1 MAEPASSSSGDS
13 AVATRRVVECVVVET
28 FAAPGL
34 VALTPPK
41 HGDARGFLSET
52 YSLRRFRDIGI
63 DLDFVQDN
71 HTFSAGQGTI
81 RGLHFQVPPHEQG
94 KLVRVLRGSIVDVV
108 VDIRRRS
115 PAFGRPVAVELSAEN
130 WRQLYV
136 PPGFA
141 HGFCTLTPDAEV
153 LYRMTKYYATDADR
167 GLAFDDP
174 DLAIRWPV
182 EPSAAILSD
191 KDRRHPRLRDLP
203 AYFSFEAG
211 S

>member
-1 MAEPASSSSGDS
+1 
-13 AVATRRVVECVVVET
+13 VEGVVVET

-34 VALTPPK
+34 IALTPPR
-41 HGDARGFLSET
+41 HGDDRGYLSET
-52 YSLRRFRDIGI
+52 YSLRRFAEAGVDV
-63 DLDFVQDN
+63 DFVQDN
-71 HTFSAGQGTI
+71 HTFSAAKGTI
-81 RGLHFQVPPHEQG
+81 RGLHFQAPPHEQG
-94 KLVRVLRGSIVDVV
+94 KLVRVVRGAIVDVV
-108 VDIRRRS
+108 VDIRRGS
-115 PAFGRPVAVELSAEN
+115 PAFGRAIAVELSAEN

-153 LYRMTKYYATDADR
+153 LYRMTKYYAADADR

-182 EPSAAILSD
+182 EPSDAILSE

-203 AYFSFEAG
+203 AYFSYEPVG
-211 S
+211 

>member
-1 MAEPASSSSGDS
+1 MAEPVIPVSDDS
-13 AVATRRVVECVVVET
+13 TVAARRQVEGVVVET

-34 VALTPPK
+34 IALTPPK
-41 HGDARGFLSET
+41 HGDPRGFLSET
-52 YSLRRFRDIGI
+52 YSRRRFREIGI
-63 DLDFVQDN
+63 DIEFVQDN
-71 HTFSAGQGTI
+71 HTYSAGQGTI

-94 KLVRVLRGSIVDVV
+94 KLVRVLRGAIVDVV
-108 VDIRRRS
+108 VDIRRGS
-115 PAFGRPVAVELSAEN
+115 PAFGRATAVELSAEN

-182 EPSAAILSD
+182 PASAAILSD

-203 AYFSFEAG
+203 AHFSFEVE

>member
-1 MAEPASSSSGDS
+1 MADPAWVSSDAAIS
-13 AVATRRVVECVVVET
+13 RRVVEGLLVET

-34 VALTPPK
+34 VAVTPAK

-52 YSLRRFRDIGI
+52 YSRRRFGEIGI
-63 DLDFVQDN
+63 DIDFVQDN
-71 HTFSAGQGTI
+71 HTFSAEKGTI
-81 RGLHFQVPPHEQG
+81 RGLHFQTPPHEQG
-94 KLVRVLRGSIVDVV
+94 KLVRVARGAVLDLV
-108 VDIRRRS
+108 VDIRHGS
-115 PAFGRPVAVELSAEN
+115 PAFGRPIGVELSAEN

-141 HGFCTLTPDAEV
+141 HGFCTLTPNAEV
-153 LYRMTKYYATDADR
+153 LYRMTQYYAASADR

-174 DLAIRWPV
+174 ELAIDWPV
-182 EPSAAILSD
+182 NPAAAILSD

-203 AYFSFEAG
+203 AYFRFEAA

>member
-1 MAEPASSSSGDS
+1 MGETAVPASGES
-13 AVATRRVVECVVVET
+13 AVVARRVVEGVVVET

-34 VALTPPK
+34 IALTPAK

-52 YSLRRFRDIGI
+52 YSRARFREIGI
-63 DLDFVQDN
+63 DIDFVQDN
-71 HTFSAGQGTI
+71 HTFSAGKGTI

-94 KLVRVLRGSIVDVV
+94 KLVRVLRGAIVDVV
-108 VDIRRRS
+108 VDIRSGS
-115 PAFGRPVAVELSAEN
+115 PAFGRATAIELSAQN
-130 WRQLYV
+130 WTQLYV

-141 HGFCTLTPDAEV
+141 HGFCTLTLDTEV
-153 LYRMTKYYATDADR
+153 LYRMTKSYAADADR

-182 EPSAAILSD
+182 EASAAILSD

-203 AYFSFEAG
+203 TYFSFEAG
-211 S
+211 P